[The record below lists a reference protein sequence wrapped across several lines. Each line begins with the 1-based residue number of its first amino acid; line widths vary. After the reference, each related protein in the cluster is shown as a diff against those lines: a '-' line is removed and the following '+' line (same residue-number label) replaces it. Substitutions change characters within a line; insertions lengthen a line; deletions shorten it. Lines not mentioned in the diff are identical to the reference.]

1 MTQKEKTELIKAIC
15 GYLPYGI
22 VCNRPSGNSVITK
35 IYFDKEYNDWVVYND
50 EGLGG
55 SIIFEKPYLRPME
68 SMTEE
73 EVKDLLK
80 VHIKTKYGEDSDYYK
95 NLIRIERISRHY
107 DNSWSAW
114 IVFKSSY
121 TYSKSTTC
129 FGVGRVTWETTIN
142 EIDWLNAHLF
152 DYRGLIP
159 KGLALPATDGMY
171 STYKYFPPEFKIY
184 EKYAEYLKSKGLAFD
199 APDGK

>member
-22 VCNRPSGNSVITK
+22 VCDRPSGNSVITK
-35 IYFDKEYNDWVVYND
+35 IYFDKEYNDWVLYNE

-55 SIIFEKPYLRPME
+55 SITLEKPYLRPME

-73 EVKDLLK
+73 EENEWWKFAD
-80 VHIKTKYGEDSDYYK
+80 K
-95 NLIRIERISRHY
+95 NT
-107 DNSWSAW
+107 
-114 IVFKSSY
+114 IVETHSY
-121 TYSKSTTC
+121 S
-129 FGVGRVTWETTIN
+129 
-142 EIDWLNAHLF
+142 IDWLNAHRF

-159 KGLALPATDGMY
+159 KGLALPAPDGMY
-171 STYKYFPPEFKIY
+171 ITYKYFPPEFKTY